1 MSNPIETNAVL
12 AKFIPEMNEILDS
25 RINKAMICDGDER
38 VHRALFECK
47 QAYQNL
53 IEKLQVV
60 AHQIHNENKDK

>member
-1 MSNPIETNAVL
+1 MSNPVETNAVL
-12 AKFIPEMNEILDS
+12 SKFVPEMNAILDS
-25 RINKAMICDGDER
+25 RINKALICDGDER